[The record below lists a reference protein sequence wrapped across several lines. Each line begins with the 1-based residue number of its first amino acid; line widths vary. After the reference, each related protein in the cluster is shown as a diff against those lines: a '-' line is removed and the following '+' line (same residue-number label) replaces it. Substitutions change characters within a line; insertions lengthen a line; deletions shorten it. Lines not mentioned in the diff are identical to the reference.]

1 MPELNKMEE
10 VEEGMLVGAAV
21 SLNEMATKLRE
32 MVKKYPG

>member
-10 VEEGMLVGAAV
+10 VEDGVLVGAAV
-21 SLNEMATKLRE
+21 ILSDMATKLRE